1 MGRGSCLR
9 RIVGRIGLSMWV
21 WTEEKNINMDMDMV
35 VNASSEVGGGN
46 FDSLYDKR
54 GGLYYIYT
62 CSV

>member
-35 VNASSEVGGGN
+35 VASFLGSGRRE
-46 FDSLYDKR
+46 L
-54 GGLYYIYT
+54 
-62 CSV
+62 